1 MSNKTKIDISNS
13 KRPPASE
20 INVLMNT
27 RKRGLSNHRRAAAT
41 IYVDKKKS

>member
-20 INVLMNT
+20 INVFDEYE
-27 RKRGLSNHRRAAAT
+27 KRGHFQLQES
-41 IYVDKKKS
+41 YL